1 MFLKPCLLC
10 DLSKTKRIDDII
22 LKVYFDRKKFFPA
35 QMGSHCAVNMYH
47 VASSVYSLVYSAILY
62 INTLHDIEEP
72 KLRDTL

>member
-1 MFLKPCLLC
+1 
-10 DLSKTKRIDDII
+10 
-22 LKVYFDRKKFFPA
+22 
-35 QMGSHCAVNMYH
+35 MGSHCAVNMYH